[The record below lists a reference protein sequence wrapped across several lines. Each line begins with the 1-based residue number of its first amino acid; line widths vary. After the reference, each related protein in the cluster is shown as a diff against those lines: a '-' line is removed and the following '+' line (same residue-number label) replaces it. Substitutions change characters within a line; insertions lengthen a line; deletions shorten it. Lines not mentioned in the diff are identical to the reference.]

1 MSLHFTRSL
10 DRRLTIEKA
19 RSMPTAMKQLYERS
33 FPAEER
39 RPQAALDAAIA
50 SESIDLWLIQA
61 DGADI
66 GFLTINALPSG
77 VNYIEHFAVED
88 SMRGSGVGS
97 AALSLMSAMNPG
109 PMVLEAE
116 PAGTNPMAARRIG
129 FYRRLGFELWDRYPY
144 IQPAYAPG
152 LDSPELRLMTRGIPA
167 DSDIHALAT
176 EIRREVYGAPEQA
189 INDADA

>member
-10 DRRLTIEKA
+10 DRRITIEKA
-19 RSMPTAMKQLYERS
+19 RSMPAAMKRLYERS

-39 RPQAALDAAIA
+39 RPQASLDAGV
-50 SESIDLWLIQA
+50 SSGSIDLWLIQA

-66 GFLTINALPSG
+66 GFLTAHRLPSG
-77 VNYIEHFAVED
+77 LTYIEQFAVED

-97 AALSLMSAMNPG
+97 AALTLMGAMNQG

-116 PAGTNPMAARRIG
+116 PAGANSMATRRIG
-129 FYRRLGFELWDRYPY
+129 FYRRMGFELWDDYKY

-152 LDSPELRLMTRGIPA
+152 LGTPELRLMTRGIAP

-176 EIRREVYGAPEQA
+176 EIRREVYGAPEQELKGQGR
-189 INDADA
+189 